1 MGNAL
6 TSKLSDALNA
16 FEQEAQA
23 EFSPLVAK
31 KTSLLNNMSEQ
42 QKFMDEQFQKNA
54 DLMEKNIDLELRIS
68 EIEKLLQ
75 AREEEKQEPTEDEL
89 PP

>member
-1 MGNAL
+1 
-6 TSKLSDALNA
+6 
-16 FEQEAQA
+16 
-23 EFSPLVAK
+23 
-31 KTSLLNNMSEQ
+31 MSEQ